1 MCSLGYKR
9 ACEAIREQGRSE
21 VHLKLILWAGL
32 EKSNGVFVNTVSPE
46 AAAESLRKAFQAE
59 EARL

>member
-32 EKSNGVFVNTVSPE
+32 EKSNGGFVNAISQE
-46 AAAESLRKAFQAE
+46 AAAEGLRKALQAE
-59 EARL
+59 KARL